1 MDRNERI
8 VGQLTLHLDQ
18 ESIQRLGELAGQK
31 SITAGELIEHF
42 IHDLTHGPYSNGSDE
57 RMKAEDWMQRC
68 DFYQF
73 PTNSL
78 LKYLVE
84 NEIPADRFLA
94 VWREL
99 QTEIEDKEWRE
110 DLEEE
115 YRYYISDF
123 LEDSG
128 RSLNMDEEIELVYK
142 WQKSQDQL
150 LRKMGETGYLESE
163 KRSFSQHPIS
173 REKLEEMTFLRKP
186 SLVFMAWLDPDGK
199 ARKGEWRIFRHGWFY
214 NGLDMDCLADYG
226 KQIIA
231 FDDEPRWEA
240 DEGFFFSGG
249 VDSNQRSDLSET
261 LKRGESDEESN
272 ERVSGPA

>member
-1 MDRNERI
+1 MDRAES
-8 VGQLTLHLDQ
+8 LDQ
-18 ESIQRLGELAGQK
+18 ESIQ
-31 SITAGELIEHF
+31 
-42 IHDLTHGPYSNGSDE
+42 P
-57 RMKAEDWMQRC
+57 
-68 DFYQF
+68 
-73 PTNSL
+73 NSL

-84 NEIPADRFLA
+84 NRIPADRFLA

-99 QTEIEDKEWRE
+99 QTEIEDKELRK

-115 YRYYISDF
+115 YQYYTSDF
-123 LEDSG
+123 LKDSSQ
-128 RSLNMDEEIELVYK
+128 RLNMDEEIELVYK

-150 LRKMGETGYLESE
+150 LRKMGETGYLGREE
-163 KRSFSQHPIS
+163 RAFSQHPIS

-214 NGLDMDCLADYG
+214 NGLDMDSLADYG

-249 VDSNQRSDLSET
+249 VDSNQRSDLSES
-261 LKRGESDEESN
+261 LKGGESDEESN
-272 ERVSGPA
+272 ERVSGQA

>member
-1 MDRNERI
+1 MERNERI

-18 ESIQRLGELAGQK
+18 ESIQRLGELTGQK

-57 RMKAEDWMQRC
+57 QMKAEDWMQRC
-68 DFYQF
+68 DFYQC

-99 QTEIEDKEWRE
+99 QTEIEDKEWRK

-115 YRYYISDF
+115 YQYYISNF

-150 LRKMGETGYLESE
+150 LGKMGGTGYLESR
-163 KRSFSQHPIS
+163 KRSFSQRPIS
-173 REKLEEMTFLRKP
+173 SEKLEEMTFLRKP

-199 ARKGEWRIFRHGWFY
+199 ARKGEWRIFWHGRFY
-214 NGLDMDCLADYG
+214 NGLDMDSLADYG
-226 KQIIA
+226 KKIIA
-231 FDDEPRWEA
+231 FEDEPRWEA

-249 VDSNQRSDLSET
+249 VDSNQRSNLSEPWR
-261 LKRGESDEESN
+261 KEEIT
-272 ERVSGPA
+272 EE